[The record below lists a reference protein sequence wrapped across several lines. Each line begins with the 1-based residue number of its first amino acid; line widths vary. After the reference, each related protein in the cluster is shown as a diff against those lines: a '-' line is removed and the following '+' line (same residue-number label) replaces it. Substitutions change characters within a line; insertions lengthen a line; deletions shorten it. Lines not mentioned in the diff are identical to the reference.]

1 MNNLG
6 TLRVQLDTQLRD
18 LDHAVWGQT
27 EKEQLLI
34 NSVARLYPRVVRHI
48 VVNVPVTENTYTYEL
63 DENLRNV
70 FRVDVLN
77 AASEMTH
84 VLPNGS
90 WELWG
95 TTGGSEALTLH
106 VARGMAQSNTI
117 FRVHGYGR
125 YDATNNGID
134 DSLVPLVLA
143 RARAE
148 AYRRLGADRIKF
160 ENWLASNQTQN
171 VSVNEML
178 QLINEAEREAEFLE
192 RQSWTIKKPVPARV

>member
-1 MNNLG
+1 MNNLA
-6 TLRVQLDTQLRD
+6 TLRAQLDTQLRD
-18 LDHAVWGQT
+18 MDHTVWSQT

-34 NSVARLYPRVVRHI
+34 NSVARLYPRVARYI
-48 VVNVPVTENTYTYEL
+48 IVNVPVIANTYTYLL
-63 DENLRNV
+63 DTNLRNV
-70 FRVDVLN
+70 HRIDVLD
-77 AASEMTH
+77 ASGEMTH
-84 VLPNGS
+84 ILPNGG

-95 TTGGSEALTLH
+95 STGGSEALTLH
-106 VARGMAQSNTI
+106 VARGFAQANTTY
-117 FRVHGYGR
+117 RVHGYGR
-125 YDATNNGID
+125 YDISDNGID

-148 AYRRLGADRIKF
+148 AYRRMGADRMKF

-192 RQSWTIKKPVPARV
+192 RQSATIKKPVPARV